1 MRKAIRLQVT
11 LWIEGED
18 EPAHDFFASTSRAVR
33 DIIKAGRAKH
43 PDLKV
48 TVKRIA
54 EKEDDDE
61 GDDGAAAD
69 SS

>member
-18 EPAHDFFASTSRAVR
+18 EPAHDFYASTSRAVR

-43 PDLKV
+43 PELKV
-48 TVKRIA
+48 TVKGIV
-54 EKEDDDE
+54 EKEDGDE
-61 GDDGAAAD
+61 EDEPKDGD
-69 SS
+69 SP